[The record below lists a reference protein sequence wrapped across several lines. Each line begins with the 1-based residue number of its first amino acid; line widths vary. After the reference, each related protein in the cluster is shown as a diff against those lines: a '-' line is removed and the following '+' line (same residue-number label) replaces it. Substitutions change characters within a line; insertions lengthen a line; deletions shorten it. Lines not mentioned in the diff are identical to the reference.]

1 MSLSWHGV
9 VVKRGLV
16 NTGTIPRENIF
27 TEEWGW
33 HCRVPTGRGGPWRLG
48 TADDASDPGPQWV
61 GPWFSSHKQGQIP
74 Q

>member
-16 NTGTIPRENIF
+16 NTGTIPKENIL

-48 TADDASDPGPQWV
+48 TAG
-61 GPWFSSHKQGQIP
+61 
-74 Q
+74 